1 VIDRRA
7 LFFLS
12 FALIAG
18 LVITALQACNL
29 QEFVTLDA
37 PQAVTDSVG
46 IPEGERVTYADAD
59 RVWRLWTEW
68 VQLNTARLEASMSDS
83 EERYAVLQ
91 NLASTGLGAISQE
104 AGNLP
109 GGGLLV
115 GALGALGGLFL
126 KDPRAKAREAEAYKR
141 GAASGFE
148 G

>member
-1 VIDRRA
+1 MIDRRA
-7 LFFLS
+7 LLFFSL
-12 FALIAG
+12 ALVAG
-18 LVITALQACNL
+18 LAISALQACNL

-37 PQAVTDSVG
+37 PPAVTESVG

-68 VQLNTARLEASMSDS
+68 VQLNTARLEASISDS
-83 EERYAVLQ
+83 GERYAVLRD
-91 NLASTGLGAISQE
+91 LASTGLGAISQE

-126 KDPRAKAREAEAYKR
+126 KDPRAKTREAEAFKR
-141 GAASGFE
+141 GAASGSE